1 MKEAYVLER
10 DRMVTHLE
18 FTMPDGGHRRV
29 SVKNLL
35 NAGYAGRDQA
45 AVAAHI
51 DELAAIGIAGPDHV
65 PTLYRVAPSAANQ
78 GSIVWS
84 QNGKTSGEVECVLV
98 VDDGGDLLITVGSDH
113 TDRALEV
120 HGIPWGKQIA
130 HDVVATQAWLLSD
143 VADHIDELELSG
155 WVRQGGG
162 DFELMQH
169 GTTAQLLPLR
179 YWLDVLT
186 AESLLQP
193 GTLLFTGTLAM
204 IAPNRQYAPE
214 WKVQLTDPVLRRS
227 IGFSYQVEVLNEI
240 VPPAFKK

>member
-1 MKEAYVLER
+1 MEKAYAPEKE
-10 DRMVTHLE
+10 RMMARLE
-18 FTMPDGGHRRV
+18 FTMPDGSHRGI

-45 AVAAHI
+45 TVAAHI

-78 GSIVWS
+78 GPIVWS
-84 QNGKTSGEVECVLV
+84 QNEKTSGEVECVL

-143 VADHIDELELSG
+143 VADHIDQLELSG
-155 WVRQGGG
+155 WVRQRGCG
-162 DFELMQH
+162 FELMQH
-169 GTTAQLLPLR
+169 GTTAQLLPLS

-186 AESLLQP
+186 AEALLQP

-204 IAPNRQYAPE
+204 IAANRQYAPE

-227 IGFSYQVEVLNEI
+227 IGFAYQVEVLNEI